1 MTLTSARESHDGLAI
16 TRFHCL
22 VIGINFVSAQM
33 GLFGSLCATIAQ
45 PH

>member
-1 MTLTSARESHDGLAI
+1 VTLTRAPESHDGLAI

-33 GLFGSLCATIAQ
+33 GPFGSICAAIAQ